1 MMAAVMALRATG
13 AVTIEGAEA
22 VDKSFPDFF
31 YALTHLGAQ
40 TA

>member
-31 YALTHLGAQ
+31 KTLALTGAI
-40 TA
+40 TD